1 MRRRRPARGRPPSAA
16 DVRVLLIDDHALVR
30 KGIEELLQSRGV
42 QVVAAVGSGEEG
54 VRRARELP
62 ADLIL
67 LDVKMPGMNGIET
80 LKQLRASGVGV
91 PVVMLTMS
99 REDADLSDALRAG
112 AQGYLLKD
120 IEPEDLVPALE
131 AALQGNNVVARE
143 LVGSL
148 ARLVRGGDAAAAAAP
163 PAAPFAE
170 LTPRELEILG
180 CIADG
185 SSNKMIARAL
195 DISDG
200 TVKLHVKAILRKLGL
215 RSRVEAAVTAV
226 EHGLGTGRRRS
237 GPGG

>member
-1 MRRRRPARGRPPSAA
+1 M
-16 DVRVLLIDDHALVR
+16 RVLLIDDHALVR

-42 QVVAAVGSGEEG
+42 QVVASVGSGEEG

-80 LKQLRASGVGV
+80 LKALRAGGVDA

-99 REDADLSDALRAG
+99 REDADLSAALRAG
-112 AQGYLLKD
+112 ARGYLLKD
-120 IEPEDLVPALE
+120 MEPEDLLPALE
-131 AALQGNNVVARE
+131 AAVQGDNVVAQE

-148 ARLVRGGDAAAAAAP
+148 AGLVRGAAAAP
-163 PAAPFAE
+163 APRPAVPFAE
-170 LTPRELEILG
+170 LTPREREILG

-185 SSNKMIARAL
+185 SSNKMIARDL
-195 DISDG
+195 QITDG

-215 RSRVEAAVTAV
+215 RSRVEAAVSAV
-226 EHGLGTGRRRS
+226 EHGLGKSRNKS
-237 GPGG
+237 P